1 VVISVWEGIPLEHGR
16 IVRENVLAAAAGG
29 SADRIVRENVLAAT
43 AGGSA
48 NLKGLT
54 QYDGGLD
61 LRGRARMLR
70 YLLLL
75 HPGELDKTT
84 DK

>member
-1 VVISVWEGIPLEHGR
+1 MVISIWEGIPLEHG
-16 IVRENVLAAAAGG
+16 
-29 SADRIVRENVLAAT
+29 RIVRENVLAAT

-75 HPGELDKTT
+75 HPGELDETT
-84 DK
+84 DE